1 MKRNLLAMLALVSAC
16 GAALAQATP
25 VGVWKSIDDKTK
37 TERSQVRISE
47 SGGVLS
53 GRIEKLLATDAKP
66 DAKCDK
72 CEDDRKDKPIVGME
86 IIRGVKKAE
95 ALDDVLVFHAG
106 TRMSGET
113 LVANGGRVLA
123 VTATGKTVREAQ
135 ANAYAAVD
143 CIDWPEGFCR
153 RDIGW
158 RAVAREG

>member
-1 MKRNLLAMLALVSAC
+1 MKRNLLAMVVLMSAC
-16 GAALAQATP
+16 GAVLAQATP

-53 GRIEKLLATDAKP
+53 GRIEKLLTTDAKP

-95 ALDDVLVFHAG
+95 AENTWEGGTILDPAEGKVYKVRLQTADGGKKLEVRGYVG
-106 TRMSGET
+106 TPM
-113 LVANGGRVLA
+113 LGR
-123 VTATGKTVREAQ
+123 TQTWVRVE
-135 ANAYAAVD
+135 
-143 CIDWPEGFCR
+143 
-153 RDIGW
+153 
-158 RAVAREG
+158 